1 MDSSGRGGVM
11 VAGRR
16 VSPTKCRIWTF
27 HVRSEDSINT
37 VSCASLI
44 RSMQKHGQRLPA
56 LARHRVSADGA
67 EFELI
72 YGARRLFA
80 AQHLGIDLLIE
91 VRDIGDRA
99 AVIEMDIENR
109 PREDIS
115 PYDRGLNYSR
125 WLRAGYFI
133 NQVELAKELGVSE
146 ARVSRL
152 LKYAE
157 LPAVVVAAF
166 HSVRDIREEWAVR
179 LANTCRDPKFRG
191 DVMRRARERAATSR
205 RGSAQCMYDGLLRG
219 TGIDRVKEQTHD
231 KVIRG
236 SSGKALFRIAFRA
249 KTLHVILPRAD
260 LAADALD
267 EITRRITGVLEQS
280 GVSARAPVETR
291 HSARSVERAARTPQL
306 ASRAGLPPLGRSQEV
321 AIDVEGD
328 TACLHG

>member
-1 MDSSGRGGVM
+1 MDISGRGSVA
-11 VAGRR
+11 VAGRL
-16 VSPTKCRIWTF
+16 VSPTKCRIWTL
-27 HVRSEDSINT
+27 HARSEDSINS

-91 VRDIGDRA
+91 VRDMGDRA

-125 WLRAGYFI
+125 WLRAGYFR
-133 NQVELAKELGVSE
+133 NQVELAKELCVSE

-191 DVMRRARERAATSR
+191 DVMRRARERAAMTR
-205 RGSAQCMYDGLLRG
+205 RGSAQCMYDALLRG

-231 KVIRG
+231 EVIR
-236 SSGKALFRIAFRA
+236 SANGKPLFRIAFRP

-260 LAADALD
+260 LAAEALD
-267 EITRRITGVLEQS
+267 EITRSIAGVLEQS
-280 GVSARAPVETR
+280 GASARVPVETR
-291 HSARSVERAARTPQL
+291 HSGRLVERAARASLLT
-306 ASRAGLPPLGRSQEV
+306 SRAGSPRRGRSQEV
-321 AIDVEGD
+321 AIDMEGD
-328 TACLHG
+328 AGCLLV